1 MLKIKRINL
10 SGFRGILHPQSL
22 DLIIKGSNEARSLVL
37 FGLNSSGK
45 TSFVDGLEW
54 FLSEENKI
62 EWLRRDEAEE
72 KAYPHQAAKDKN
84 IGSFVEIEFSD
95 TNNKIGGLTKT
106 YDHSKITKPTLS
118 DEAGFKNIYS
128 AFVIRPYFRYLEVID
143 FVVSRA
149 GKKYERLAQWM
160 GFQNEFD
167 FQEGIA
173 SGVQQTIKKYEK
185 ELSDRVGNFEGQLK
199 QLINSPTALD
209 GEVINFCNTILKHHK
224 INECKDVKEIWDK
237 IPEIS
242 KKKIASAVGVVI
254 DRLTKIETTITASVL
269 KTDLSDELENLAKKI
284 DDFRKDKKLA
294 GQIDIID
301 LYTQALDMLTK
312 QDATDTKCPVCGT
325 EWPREKLMEHIK
337 NELGFLKKTKEEKET
352 LEREIS
358 SLRVAVSKEATSVNE
373 LINRYKEAQE
383 SISEIKYDN
392 TTGYLE
398 TLNSVASNLARVLSD
413 SSVKIGLDKDAV
425 EKIIKE
431 KSVIVEQIKTH
442 KTKIQPSAED
452 IKLSEDIEKLTQI
465 KISWQSLEDARAEQQ
480 FTSQEILKFYA
491 LRDSV
496 LKVIQDNIKSRF
508 EEISERIGRYFG
520 ILRNDKDIKDI
531 KIVLNERGR
540 ASDRSAE
547 IELNYYDISVRP
559 AYKVLSES
567 LLNSLGL
574 AVYFTCVKQFNDE
587 CKFIVLDD
595 IMNSLDIDK
604 RDTLLDLIEKE
615 FSDYQ
620 IIIFTHDLYWFQKII
635 RRFPDWIHKK
645 IKGWDYIGGAKI
657 DSVTTTKG
665 EIDECLSDSTRT
677 EEGGWKL
684 GRHAESILNE
694 LCEGLWAAVRYRYAK
709 NDPPTMEELFDALY
723 IRLKAYPIAQKVL
736 NAKKYEPIL
745 RNFVTHARNNQPAA
759 LSPQDIKRASDE
771 WFSLEAEFLCGE
783 GECNHF
789 VEYHKSKDKF
799 ECRCGK
805 KKFEVVKDSK

>member
-1 MLKIKRINL
+1 MLKVKRINL
-10 SGFRGILHPQSL
+10 SGFRGILNPQEL
-22 DLIIKGSNEARSLVL
+22 NFIDGGKEPRSLVL

-62 EWLRRDEAEE
+62 EWLRRDEAKE
-72 KAYPHQAAKDKN
+72 KAYPHQAAKDKS
-84 IGSFVEIEFSD
+84 IASYVQMEFFDAGKEIDE
-95 TNNKIGGLTKT
+95 LTKT
-106 YDHSKITKPTLS
+106 YDHNKITEPVLS
-118 DEAGFKNIYS
+118 DKDGFKNIYS
-128 AFVIRPYFRYLEVID
+128 SFIIRPYFRYLEVVD
-143 FVVSRA
+143 FVCSK
-149 GKKYERLAQWM
+149 GKEKYERLAQWM

-173 SGVQQTIKKYEK
+173 RGVQQTIKSYEK
-185 ELSDRVGNFEGQLK
+185 TLSDRVDNFESQLK

-209 GEVINFCNTILKHHK
+209 GEVLNFCNAILKHHK
-224 INECKDVKEIWDK
+224 VSECKDVKEVWGR

-242 KKKIASAVGVVI
+242 KKKIASAVGVAI
-254 DRLTKIETTITASVL
+254 DKLSRIETSITASVL
-269 KTDLSDELENLAKKI
+269 KSDLLDELEKLSKKI
-284 DDFRKDKKLA
+284 SDFRKDKKLIA
-294 GQIDIID
+294 QVDVMG
-301 LYTQALDMLTK
+301 LYTQVLDVLTR
-312 QDATDTKCPVCGT
+312 QDAESTKCPVCGT
-325 EWPREKLMEHIK
+325 EWQRDKLMEHIK
-337 NELGFLKKTKEEKET
+337 SELELLKKTKDEKEL
-352 LEREIS
+352 LEREITS
-358 SLRVAVSKEATSVNE
+358 FKTAISGEINSVSG

-383 SISEIKYDN
+383 SIPEIKHEN
-392 TTGYLE
+392 TTAYLE
-398 TLNSVASNLARVLSD
+398 SLNKMSVDLSRVLSN
-413 SSVKIGLDKDAV
+413 SSVQVTLGKDATTSV
-425 EKIIKE
+425 VSE
-431 KSVIVEQIKTH
+431 KSAILEQIKNH

-452 IKLSEDIEKLTQI
+452 VKLSEDIEKLTQI
-465 KISWQSLEDARAEQQ
+465 KTSWQSLEDARSEQH
-480 FTSQEILKFYA
+480 FTAQEILKFYA

-496 LKVIQDNIKSRF
+496 LKEIQDNIKARF
-508 EEISERIGRYFG
+508 EEISERIGKYFG
-520 ILRNDKDIKDI
+520 ILRDDKDIKDI

-574 AVYFTCVKQFNDE
+574 AVYFTCVKQFNE
-587 CKFIVLDD
+587 KCKFIVLDD

-615 FSDYQ
+615 FADYQ

-657 DSVTTTKG
+657 DSVTTTKN
-665 EIDECLSDSTRT
+665 EIDECLADSMRI

-723 IRLKAYPIAQKVL
+723 IRLKAYPVAQKVL
-736 NAKKYEPIL
+736 NTKKYEPIL

-771 WFSLEAEFLCGE
+771 WFSLEAEFLCDG
-783 GECNHF
+783 CNHF